1 MNAPATGSIKQPATV
16 PAEAGKKAS
25 RILQPVHAQERRR
38 LMIVSGG
45 LFLLLGSG
53 IVLAMVT
60 DLPSTLALRI
70 PSGPRDTFGIEER
83 NGSIVLPAANNK
95 CRQIAF
101 NNDTGR
107 MVETN
112 RPCATKPA
120 VDDKGV
126 PIPEAT
132 IRRLDSIRQGFFR

>member
-1 MNAPATGSIKQPATV
+1 MNTPAAESIKAQPRVIAAADT
-16 PAEAGKKAS
+16 KAARAVRQLS
-25 RILQPVHAQERRR
+25 ERRR
-38 LMIVSGG
+38 MMIVSGG

-53 IVLAMVT
+53 IVLAMMT
-60 DLPSTLALRI
+60 DLPATFILRT
-70 PSGPRDTFGIEER
+70 PQGPRDTFGIEER
-83 NGSIVLPAANNK
+83 NGSIVLKADNNK

-112 RPCATKPA
+112 RPCETKPA

-126 PIPEAT
+126 AIPEAT
-132 IRRLDSIRQGFFR
+132 IRRLDSIRQGFAR

>member
-1 MNAPATGSIKQPATV
+1 MNAPATGSIKQPATA
-16 PAEAGKKAS
+16 PAEAGRKAS
-25 RILQPVHAQERRR
+25 RILHPTTAQERRR
-38 LMIVSGG
+38 IMIVGGG

-60 DLPSTLALRI
+60 DLPSALALRTTI
-70 PSGPRDTFGIEER
+70 GPRDTFGIEER
-83 NGSIVLPAANNK
+83 NGSIVLPAADNK

-107 MVETN
+107 MVESN
-112 RPCATKPA
+112 RPCSTRRA
-120 VDDKGV
+120 VDEKGV

-132 IRRLDSIRQGFFR
+132 IRRLDTIRQGFAR